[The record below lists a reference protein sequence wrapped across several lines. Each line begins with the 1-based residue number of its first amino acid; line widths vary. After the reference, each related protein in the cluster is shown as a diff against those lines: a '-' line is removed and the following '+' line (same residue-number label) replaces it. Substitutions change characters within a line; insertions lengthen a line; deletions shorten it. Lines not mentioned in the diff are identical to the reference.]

1 MASGT
6 FPVRLDVQ
14 RPAAQSRI
22 TSCPVGIG
30 LLIRA
35 ILLIPHLV
43 SLYCF
48 GAVAQLLVLVGQ
60 SAILVTGNFPQGM
73 FNMVVGY
80 QGWFSARFELDG
92 GGSLQLERF
101 LVREERMRSE
111 LNSWCAWAETL
122 PETAQ
127 QALALDKLVACQQI
141 FTFFEEG
148 EEEDA
153 RTSAACVALA
163 RWLAVRLEG
172 IYQIDGQGFFDAAGS
187 LLLAETSARAPA

>member
-1 MASGT
+1 M
-6 FPVRLDVQ
+6 FIWHRV
-14 RPAAQSRI
+14 
-22 TSCPVGIG
+22 
-30 LLIRA
+30 
-35 ILLIPHLV
+35 
-43 SLYCF
+43 F
-48 GAVAQLLVLVGQ
+48 GAVDRE
-60 SAILVTGNFPQGM
+60 VTPAEICAELSNNQVQFRPAFRGDD
-73 FNMVVGY
+73 

-141 FTFFEEG
+141 FTLFEEG